1 MTETVVLTVSLT
13 AYSLE
18 TMAFNNAL
26 KSLTFGGTD
35 NIYLLIGLKKL
46 VCGDLVTSLQLK
58 TETFELNQMSL
69 RCYSSLV
76 KMAFFST
83 VGVLFVLFFKAQL
96 NSFVAVSLHRFDLS
110 NDTGTGFN
118 NSAWNVL
125 SISTED
131 GRHADFFSN
140 QSWHFY

>member
-1 MTETVVLTVSLT
+1 MGLT
-13 AYSLE
+13 AYTLE

-35 NIYLLIGLKKL
+35 NIYLLTGLKEL
-46 VCGDLVTSLQLK
+46 VNGDLVTGLQLK
-58 TETFELNQMSL
+58 AETFELNQMSL
-69 RCYSSLV
+69 RSYSSLV
-76 KMAFFST
+76 KMAFLCT
-83 VGVLFVLFFKAQL
+83 VGVLFAFFFKAQL
-96 NSFVAVSLHRFDLS
+96 HGFVAVSLNRLDLS
-110 NDTGTGFN
+110 NNTGTGFN

>member
-1 MTETVVLTVSLT
+1 MGLT
-13 AYSLE
+13 AYTLE

-35 NIYLLIGLKKL
+35 NIYLLTGFKEL
-46 VCGDLVTSLQLK
+46 VNGDLVTGLQLK
-58 TETFELNQMSL
+58 AETFELNQMSL
-69 RCYSSLV
+69 RSYSSLV
-76 KMAFFST
+76 KMAFLST
-83 VGVLFVLFFKAQL
+83 VGVLFAFFFKAQL
-96 NSFVAVSLHRFDLS
+96 NGFVAVSLNRLDLS
-110 NDTGTGFN
+110 NNTGTGFN